1 MKCPNCGSK
10 DVQGTNIGKRTIAAI
25 TGVAG
30 GLLYSV
36 FDRPRGGPMAN
47 QIRKNICPERKY
59 ICLKCKHDF
68 TVPN

>member
-36 FDRPRGGPMAN
+36 FDRPKGGLWLIKLEKIYA
-47 QIRKNICPERKY
+47 QKENI
-59 ICLKCKHDF
+59 F
-68 TVPN
+68 V